1 MGIGYASWT
10 GNLNID
16 TWIKTG
22 YTKAR
27 IEEVRERIEEI
38 NGLNSGDGEWISL
51 RFSNDNQTLY
61 VDGEVYPEFNGSI
74 PLKIIDE
81 GSIPSMLKSIDSTNS
96 TSVIGLNRGGDNP
109 HIDEDIIEFLQ
120 ININPSNDN
129 TIERESWGE
138 DEISNLQDRIN
149 QYNTEKNYKFKYE
162 ILLEQSL

>member
-1 MGIGYASWT
+1 MLRRRKGRKKVMGKLSMIYISGIIALSAMGIGYASWT

-109 HIDEDIIEFLQ
+109 HIDEI
-120 ININPSNDN
+120 
-129 TIERESWGE
+129 
-138 DEISNLQDRIN
+138 
-149 QYNTEKNYKFKYE
+149 
-162 ILLEQSL
+162 